1 MALILSVLEQGMI
14 YGILA
19 LGVYITYKILDFPD
33 LTVDGSFPF
42 GAAITVRMIMAGV
55 PAVWTLP
62 AAFLGGALIGI
73 GTGIIH
79 VKLKVRDL
87 LSGIIMMTG
96 LYTIN
101 LWVAGSGYVAIF
113 NKKNIFDNALVN
125 GIVPAGVAQFKTVI
139 IIFLIVMAAK
149 YLLDWYLHT
158 KSGFLLRAV
167 GDNDCLVTSLG
178 VDKGLV
184 KIVGLSIANGLVSL
198 AGCVYAQ
205 QQRSFEI
212 SIGTGAVVIGLA
224 SVIVGTS
231 LFKKV
236 TLLRVTSSV
245 ILGSVLYK
253 ACVALAM
260 YMGIDA
266 NAIKLITAVLF
277 LIILVVSMERKGTN
291 KKILI
296 SKDVN
301 YNLRKL
307 KNVER
312 EAVKE
317 IGADKGTESRK
328 EVE

>member
-1 MALILSVLEQGMI
+1 MDVKMSLLISVLEQGMI

-33 LTVDGSFPF
+33 LTVDASFPF
-42 GAAITVRMIMAGV
+42 GAAITVRMIGTMGIS
-55 PAVWTLP
+55 PILTLP
-62 AAFLGGALIGI
+62 ISFIGGALVGI
-73 GTGIIH
+73 CTGLIH

-101 LWVAGSGYVAIF
+101 LWTAEKGYVAIF
-113 NKKNIFDNALVN
+113 NKETIFDNGFINSIFPPFLTDY
-125 GIVPAGVAQFKTVI
+125 KKLI
-139 IIFLIVMAAK
+139 IIFVITMFAK
-149 YLLDWYLHT
+149 YLLDLYLGT

-167 GDNDCLVTSLG
+167 GDNDTIVTSLG

-198 AGCVYAQ
+198 SGCIYAQ

-236 TLLRVTSSV
+236 TILRVTSSV
-245 ILGSVLYK
+245 VIGSILYK
-253 ACVALAM
+253 GCVALAM
-260 YMGIDA
+260 YLGIDPNA
-266 NAIKLITAVLF
+266 NKLVTAAMF
-277 LIILVVSMERKGTN
+277 LIILVMSMDRK
-291 KKILI
+291 K
-296 SKDVN
+296 
-301 YNLRKL
+301 
-307 KNVER
+307 
-312 EAVKE
+312 VK
-317 IGADKGTESRK
+317 
-328 EVE
+328 

>member
-42 GAAITVRMIMAGV
+42 GAAVTVRLISLGA
-55 PAVWTLP
+55 PAIVTLP
-62 AAFLGGALIGI
+62 VAFLGGALVGMC
-73 GTGIIH
+73 TGLIH

-87 LSGIIMMTG
+87 LSGIVMMTG

-101 LWVAGSGYVAIF
+101 LWMAGSGYVPIF
-113 NKKNIFDNALVN
+113 NRETIFDNGITNKLFAGAL
-125 GIVPAGVAQFKTVI
+125 GSFKTVI
-139 IIFLIVMAAK
+139 VIFLITMAAK
-149 YLLDWYLHT
+149 YLLDWYMST

-167 GDNDCLVTSLG
+167 GDNDTIVTSLG
-178 VDKGLV
+178 VDKGLI
-184 KIVGLSIANGLVSL
+184 KILGLSIANGLVSL
-198 AGCVYAQ
+198 SGCIYAQ

-224 SVIVGTS
+224 SVIIGTS
-231 LFKKV
+231 LFRKI

-245 ILGSVLYK
+245 IIGSVLYK

-260 YMGIDA
+260 YAGIDA

-277 LIILVVSMERKGTN
+277 LIILVISMDRKG
-291 KKILI
+291 KK
-296 SKDVN
+296 KC
-301 YNLRKL
+301 
-307 KNVER
+307 
-312 EAVKE
+312 
-317 IGADKGTESRK
+317 
-328 EVE
+328 